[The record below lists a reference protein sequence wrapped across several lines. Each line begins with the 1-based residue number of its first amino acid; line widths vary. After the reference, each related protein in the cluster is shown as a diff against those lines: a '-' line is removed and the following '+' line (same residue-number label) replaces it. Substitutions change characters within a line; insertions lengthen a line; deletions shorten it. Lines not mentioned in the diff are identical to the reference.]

1 MRESVIQ
8 VFRVL
13 ALVVIFLF
21 VVAMI
26 MAVVRP
32 ETGVLEK
39 VVLGAGIA
47 GLIVLATTVRRVA
60 STRTPSKRA
69 P

>member
-1 MRESVIQ
+1 MRDAVLQ
-8 VFRVL
+8 GFRVV

-39 VVLGAGIA
+39 VVLGAGLA
-47 GLIVLATTVRRVA
+47 GLIVLATTVRRVDL
-60 STRTPSKRA
+60 TRTPSKRA
-69 P
+69 N